1 MGNLGLCRGADL
13 FADKGYP
20 SAKNREFLERCGY
33 RDGIMYRAARGRP
46 LTEEQQ
52 DFNQRVSNLRYQV
65 EQGFGTLKRQ
75 YGLFRARYVGKVK
88 TQAEF
93 LLAATA
99 FNIKKAVNM
108 AF

>member
-1 MGNLGLCRGADL
+1 
-13 FADKGYP
+13 
-20 SAKNREFLERCGY
+20 
-33 RDGIMYRAARGRP
+33 
-46 LTEEQQ
+46 
-52 DFNQRVSNLRYQV
+52 
-65 EQGFGTLKRQ
+65 
-75 YGLFRARYVGKVK
+75 VGKVK